1 VTPLSLILPTS
12 NEGGLDY
19 LPRILARFAGR
30 GDVELIVVDN
40 ASQDGTREHITDS
53 GALCIDLP
61 GSNRAQRL
69 NAGIARAQGE
79 WVLLHHPR
87 SLAPADAPA
96 QLAAL
101 APTVPWGAFSHAFDD
116 THPLLAWT
124 SWYSN
129 RVRLD
134 RAGIAYLDHCIFAR
148 RALLPAAPVP
158 DLDIFEDTALSR
170 HLLATVGK
178 PLRLPDTATTS
189 AVRYCRNGVWRQAT
203 MNQVLKLGYAA
214 HLPHGWMNR
223 LYERGL
229 SLNG

>member
-1 VTPLSLILPTS
+1 MLSLVLPTS
-12 NEGGLDY
+12 NEAGLDY
-19 LPRILARFAGR
+19 LPHILARFAGR
-30 GDVELIVVDN
+30 DDVEVIVVDN
-40 ASQDGTREHITDS
+40 ASHDGTRACITDS
-53 GALCIDLP
+53 GVHCIDLP
-61 GSNRAQRL
+61 HSNRAQRL
-69 NAGIARAQGE
+69 NAGLAQARGD

-87 SLAPADAPA
+87 SLAPVEAPA
-96 QLAAL
+96 LIAAL
-101 APTVPWGAFSHAFDD
+101 PDDVHWGAFSHAFDMA
-116 THPLLAWT
+116 HPLLAWT

-129 RVRLD
+129 HIRLD

-148 RALLPAAPVP
+148 RDALQEPLVP

-170 HLLATVGK
+170 QLRARLGP
-178 PLRLPDTATTS
+178 PLRLPETATTS
-189 AVRYCRNGVWRQAT
+189 AVRYRHNGVWRQAS